1 LNASLQIG
9 VQVIVARQRQ
19 LGVLWIDRIRFCL
32 RDKIMW
38 RQGDV
43 LIAAV
48 DTIPPGAVMR
58 PNCVL
63 AEGELTG
70 HSHRVDQ
77 TGVAELHECGGVMYL
92 QVLASEAKVV
102 HQEHGAIT
110 LPQGVYTVWQQREY
124 TPKSVRR
131 VAD

>member
-1 LNASLQIG
+1 
-9 VQVIVARQRQ
+9 
-19 LGVLWIDRIRFCL
+19 
-32 RDKIMW
+32 MW

-48 DTIPPGAVMR
+48 DAIPPGAVMR
-58 PNCVL
+58 QNCVL

-77 TGVAELHECGGVMYL
+77 TGVAELRERGGVLYL
-92 QVLASEAKVV
+92 RVLAAEAKVV
-102 HQEHGAIT
+102 HQEHGPIT
-110 LPQGVYTVWQQREY
+110 LPRGVYTVWQQREY
-124 TPKSVRR
+124 TPKSIRT

>member
-1 LNASLQIG
+1 
-9 VQVIVARQRQ
+9 
-19 LGVLWIDRIRFCL
+19 
-32 RDKIMW
+32 MW

-48 DTIPPGAVMR
+48 DALPRDAVKR

-77 TGVAELHECGGVMYL
+77 PGVAELYECKGAL
-92 QVLASEAKVV
+92 FLRVLAGEAVVV
-102 HQEHGAIT
+102 HQEHGPIA
-110 LPQGVYTVWQQREY
+110 LSKGVYAVWQQREY
-124 TPKSVRR
+124 TPISVRP
-131 VAD
+131 VTD